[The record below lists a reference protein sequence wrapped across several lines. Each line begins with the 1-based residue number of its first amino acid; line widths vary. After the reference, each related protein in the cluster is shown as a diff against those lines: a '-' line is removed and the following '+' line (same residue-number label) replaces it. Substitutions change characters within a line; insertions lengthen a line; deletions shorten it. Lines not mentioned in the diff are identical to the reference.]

1 MRVRALSGVA
11 GPVAFTAAWVAA
23 SLRQTGHGAV
33 SVQLSGLAAPDA
45 RDPWIMISGF
55 LVLGGCTVWFGE
67 ELARDVGGPAP
78 RLIQGAGVL
87 TMAAGLLRRD
97 HMQLTSGPVSWHNE
111 AHNVV
116 SLVLYLDL
124 VLAQLL
130 LARRFAAIPCW
141 RPWRVYLL
149 GSGIA
154 TAVALAV
161 FLPNTTSPSAGILQ
175 RIAVTIPLA
184 AMTAVAARLGA
195 AWTPPARWSMAIH
208 AIEGGDGPS
217 TTFRDTLGS
226 PLTGPGCG
234 AGGTRRSSRGT
245 CAGGPG
251 AASRGR

>member
-11 GPVAFTAAWVAA
+11 GPVVFTAAWIAG
-23 SLRQTGHGAV
+23 SLRQTGHGPL

-45 RDPWIMISGF
+45 RDPWIMITGF

-67 ELARDVGGPAP
+67 ELARDVGGLAP

-97 HMQLTSGPVSWHNE
+97 HMELTSGPVSWHNE

-124 VLAQLL
+124 VVAQLL
-130 LARRFAAIPCW
+130 LARRLGAISSW
-141 RPWRVYLL
+141 RPWHRHLL
-149 GSGIA
+149 AGGIA

-161 FLPNTTSPSAGILQ
+161 FIPNTASPNAGLLQ

-184 AMTAVAARLGA
+184 VMTAVAARLGRLDTDGKA
-195 AWTPPARWSMAIH
+195 VDGPST
-208 AIEGGDGPS
+208 AIEGGRWSIDSVPRHARRPAHWPS
-217 TTFRDTLGS
+217 M
-226 PLTGPGCG
+226 
-234 AGGTRRSSRGT
+234 RRWRYQEK
-245 CAGGPG
+245 
-251 AASRGR
+251 

>member
-111 AHNVV
+111 AHTVV

-184 AMTAVAARLGA
+184 AVTAVAARLSRPDTASKVVDGPS
-195 AWTPPARWSMAIH
+195 T
-208 AIEGGDGPS
+208 AIEGGRWPS
-217 TTFRDTLGS
+217 DS
-226 PLTGPGCG
+226 VSQH
-234 AGGTRRSSRGT
+234 ARRSAHWSWMR
-245 CAGGPG
+245 
-251 AASRGR
+251 R

>member
-1 MRVRALSGVA
+1 VRVRALSGVA

-23 SLRQTGHGAV
+23 SLRQSGHGAV

-45 RDPWIMISGF
+45 RDPWIMITGF
-55 LVLGGCTVWFGE
+55 LVLGGCTVWFGQ
-67 ELARDVGGPAP
+67 ELARDVGAPAP
-78 RLIQGAGVL
+78 WLIQGAGVL
-87 TMAAGLLRRD
+87 TVAAGLLRRD
-97 HMQLTSGPVSWHNE
+97 HMGLTSGPVSWHNE

-124 VLAQLL
+124 VVVQLL
-130 LARRFAAIPCW
+130 LARRLGAIPCW
-141 RPWRVYLL
+141 RPWRRYLL
-149 GSGIA
+149 ASGIA

-161 FLPNTTSPSAGILQ
+161 FLPNTTSPTAGLLQ

-184 AMTAVAARLGA
+184 AMTAVAARLGRLDTA
-195 AWTPPARWSMAIH
+195 SN
-208 AIEGGDGPS
+208 
-217 TTFRDTLGS
+217 TLGG

-245 CAGGPG
+245 CAGDPG

>member
-1 MRVRALSGVA
+1 VRVRALAGVA

-45 RDPWIMISGF
+45 RDPWIMIGGF

-87 TMAAGLLRRD
+87 TVAAGLLRRD

-130 LARRFAAIPCW
+130 LARRFGAIPLW
-141 RPWRVYLL
+141 RPWRRYLL
-149 GSGIA
+149 ASGIA

-161 FLPNTTSPSAGILQ
+161 FLPNTTSPSAGLLQ

-184 AMTAVAARLGA
+184 AMTAVAARLAGLA
-195 AWTPPARWSMAIH
+195 GLDRLDTGSKAVDGPST
-208 AIEGGDGPS
+208 AIEGGRWAIDYVP
-217 TTFRDTLGS
+217 
-226 PLTGPGCG
+226 
-234 AGGTRRSSRGT
+234 RRARKPAHWSWIR
-245 CAGGPG
+245 
-251 AASRGR
+251 RWRYQEK

>member
-1 MRVRALSGVA
+1 VA

-45 RDPWIMISGF
+45 RDPWVMISGF

-67 ELARDVGGPAP
+67 ELARDVGDSAP

-130 LARRFAAIPCW
+130 LTRRFAAIPCW

-154 TAVALAV
+154 TAIALTL
-161 FLPNTTSPSAGILQ
+161 FLPNTTSPGAGILQ

-184 AMTAVAARLGA
+184 AMTAVAARLA
-195 AWTPPARWSMAIH
+195 ELDRVDTASVPRRARKSAHWFWM
-208 AIEGGDGPS
+208 
-217 TTFRDTLGS
+217 
-226 PLTGPGCG
+226 
-234 AGGTRRSSRGT
+234 RRWRYQEK
-245 CAGGPG
+245 
-251 AASRGR
+251 

>member
-23 SLRQTGHGAV
+23 SLCQTGHGAV

-87 TMAAGLLRRD
+87 IMAAGLLRRD
-97 HMQLTSGPVSWHNE
+97 HMQLTSGPVSWHNA

-130 LARRFAAIPCW
+130 LARRFATITCW
-141 RPWRVYLL
+141 RPWRGYLL

-184 AMTAVAARLGA
+184 AMTAVAARLGRLDTA
-195 AWTPPARWSMAIH
+195 SKAVDGPST
-208 AIEGGDGPS
+208 AIEGGRWPIDNVPQ
-217 TTFRDTLGS
+217 R
-226 PLTGPGCG
+226 
-234 AGGTRRSSRGT
+234 ARRSAHRSWMR
-245 CAGGPG
+245 
-251 AASRGR
+251 RWRYQEK

>member
-1 MRVRALSGVA
+1 
-11 GPVAFTAAWVAA
+11 VAFTAAWVAA

-45 RDPWIMISGF
+45 RDPWIMITGF
-55 LVLGGCTVWFGE
+55 LVLGGCTVWFGQ

-87 TMAAGLLRRD
+87 TVAAGLLRRD
-97 HMQLTSGPVSWHNE
+97 HMELTSGPVSWHNE

-141 RPWRVYLL
+141 RPWRRYLL
-149 GSGIA
+149 ASGIA

-161 FLPNTTSPSAGILQ
+161 FLPNTTSPTAGLLQ

-184 AMTAVAARLGA
+184 AMAAVAARLGRLDTA
-195 AWTPPARWSMAIH
+195 SKVV
-208 AIEGGDGPS
+208 DGPS
-217 TTFRDTLGS
+217 TTIE
-226 PLTGPGCG
+226 
-234 AGGTRRSSRGT
+234 GGRWAIDNVPQHARRSAHWSWMR
-245 CAGGPG
+245 
-251 AASRGR
+251 R